1 MIRRGAEQLRHR
13 RGRLQRTAGVFTC
26 VLVVLLLVG
35 MLCVQTTQTLLIIRR
50 SDMER
55 AKLYQA
61 REVVEL
67 GRHVD
72 WRNKSVTSFT
82 VAIPQS
88 VTRDS
93 APAELMA
100 EVEGLRGDTP
110 ATEVERLIV
119 HYPIEQLGKVTATW
133 ERNDE

>member
-1 MIRRGAEQLRHR
+1 
-13 RGRLQRTAGVFTC
+13 
-26 VLVVLLLVG
+26 
-35 MLCVQTTQTLLIIRR
+35 
-50 SDMER
+50 MER

-72 WRNKSVTSFT
+72 WLSQSVNSIT

-100 EVEGLRGDTP
+100 EVEGLRGDAP
-110 ATEVERLIV
+110 ASEVERLIV

-133 ERNDE
+133 ERNHD